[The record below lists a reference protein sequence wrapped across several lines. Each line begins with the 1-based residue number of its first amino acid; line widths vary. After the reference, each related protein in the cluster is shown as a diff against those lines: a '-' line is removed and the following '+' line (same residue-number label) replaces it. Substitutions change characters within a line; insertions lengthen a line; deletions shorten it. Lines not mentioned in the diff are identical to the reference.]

1 MTPDLKRKRGEF
13 SGELS
18 GSAMAPATEAEELA
32 ALDKALTAL
41 GFTDDAKLERVLHVL
56 TPRVVEQMASAHA
69 STKRKAMEILSHVN
83 KRVAAQPSMKL
94 PLEDLMSLYVD
105 EHKRH
110 ENSPIVKNVAL
121 VYVERAFERADA
133 KTRAAQIARALV
145 GVAGVR
151 RRTARSSPAPPSPR
165 SRFRKKSSRTKR
177 DTHEVNAMA
186 FLRDPEDRR
195 AFLQHCLDY
204 LLYQPNAAGRAPAA
218 PAPSA
223 RRRRDARASRTSRAW
238 SRSRRARSPTRETR
252 LARLLRRVCP
262 PLPWRACSALPRSR
276 RRRANSR
283 RRSWRCF
290 TFSGA
295 RATRRCLRPSS

>member
-105 EHKRH
+105 EHKRY

-145 GVAGVR
+145 GVAKRSAPHREVI
-151 RRTARSSPAPPSPR
+151 ARAAVAALAVPEKELADE
-165 SRFRKKSSRTKR
+165 TN
-177 DTHEVNAMA
+177 THDVNAMA

-218 PAPSA
+218 PAPSPA
-223 RRRRDARASRTSRAW
+223 AVAARAPRTSRAW

-252 LARLLRRVCP
+252 LARLLRRACP